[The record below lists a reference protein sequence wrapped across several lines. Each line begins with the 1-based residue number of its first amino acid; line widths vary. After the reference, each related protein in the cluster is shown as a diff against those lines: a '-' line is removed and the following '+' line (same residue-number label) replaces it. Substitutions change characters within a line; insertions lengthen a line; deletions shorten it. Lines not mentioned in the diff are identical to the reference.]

1 MIATAEIQPAQV
13 DMSVTGTEKVTK
25 SKPSLD
31 FIAPL
36 EKNEAAQMGLW
47 GLPKGTFRA
56 FLLC

>member
-1 MIATAEIQPAQV
+1 V